1 MSNSENDDLL
11 NDTSNLLSQEV
22 PAGVDRRTF
31 LMRSAVVGATAVMTG
46 RVVSAQQ
53 RTDCSTAAPPLAQDL
68 NVVQKG
74 KGPVLTTVSR
84 PRPFGRALL
93 TSRLHAK
100 AQRGIWPPLRFF
112 ASFASLRET
121 ACYAHRA

>member
-11 NDTSNLLSQEV
+11 NDTSNLLSQEI
-22 PAGVDRRTF
+22 PTGVDRRTF
-31 LMRSAVVGATAVMTG
+31 LMRSAVVGATAVMSG
-46 RVVSAQQ
+46 RVVSAQE
-53 RTDCSTAAPPLAQDL
+53 RTERSTAAPPLAPEL

-100 AQRGIWPPLRFF
+100 TQRRRKGAKRNLTAFAFF
-112 ASFASLRET
+112 AFLCAFA
-121 ACYAHRA
+121 